1 MSRPFLHLVAAS
13 SCSDAPAVSALS
25 RVASDRASG
34 LPPAVD
40 AAHVY
45 RSLVVLEARP

>member
-1 MSRPFLHLVAAS
+1 MFRPSRHPLAPS

-25 RVASDRASG
+25 RVAFDRASG
-34 LPPAVD
+34 LPLAVD

-45 RSLVVLEARP
+45 RSLVVREARP